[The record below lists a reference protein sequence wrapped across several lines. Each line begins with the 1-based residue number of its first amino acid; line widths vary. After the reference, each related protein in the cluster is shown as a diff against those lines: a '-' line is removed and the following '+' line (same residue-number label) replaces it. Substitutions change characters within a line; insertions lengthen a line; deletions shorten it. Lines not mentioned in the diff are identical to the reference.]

1 MISECY
7 PNSLPLYAS
16 AVSAADRLV
25 QSCIT
30 AKNSPWYCWGDA
42 GCEERVLVFVI
53 VCRQNKKGWKIL
65 GHWTNIIIVSFVKIQ
80 LIYQFAL
87 VASLK
92 LYDIIRVA
100 LHCVII
106 SYNIQVL
113 HFWSKEMND
122 LALIENYGMLISLLL
137 FMMLGIIVWEN
148 RN

>member
-16 AVSAADRLV
+16 VVSVADRLV

-42 GCEERVLVFVI
+42 GYEERVLVFVI

-113 HFWSKEMND
+113 HFWSKRNERFSSDWELRYVN
-122 LALIENYGMLISLLL
+122 
-137 FMMLGIIVWEN
+137 IVVAIYYVGYHCVGK
-148 RN
+148 

>member
-53 VCRQNKKGWKIL
+53 VSRQNKKGWTIL

-113 HFWSKEMND
+113 HFWSKRNERFSSDWELRYVN
-122 LALIENYGMLISLLL
+122 
-137 FMMLGIIVWEN
+137 IVVAIYDVGYHCVGK
-148 RN
+148 